1 MFLLAIGAVISTS
14 DRYKRQNKPSK
25 LATNLSVALSTR
37 SWLENFSCRQLP
49 SAAIRL
55 QFLSSFTAARLSSLT
70 SGTER
75 TARALSKVS
84 TDQLNLMGGA
94 LL

>member
-25 LATNLSVALSTR
+25 LATNLSVAMHALSAH
-37 SWLENFSCRQLP
+37 SWRVAVSSHKTP
-49 SAAIRL
+49 V
-55 QFLSSFTAARLSSLT
+55 SSFTAARLSSLT

-75 TARALSKVS
+75 TARALNKVS
-84 TDQLNLMGGA
+84 TNRLNLMGGA

>member
-14 DRYKRQNKPSK
+14 DRNKRQNKPPK
-25 LATNLSVALSTR
+25 LATNLSIAMHALSA
-37 SWLENFSCRQLP
+37 LMAGKLQLP

-55 QFLSSFTAARLSSLT
+55 QFLSSLTAARLSSLT
-70 SGTER
+70 SETER
-75 TARALSKVS
+75 TARALNKVS
-84 TDQLNLMGGA
+84 TDRLNLMGGA

>member
-25 LATNLSVALSTR
+25 LATNLSVAMHALSAR
-37 SWLENFSCRQLP
+37 SWRENFNCRQQP
-49 SAAIRL
+49 
-55 QFLSSFTAARLSSLT
+55 FLSSFTAVRLSSLM

-75 TARALSKVS
+75 TARALSKVN
-84 TDQLNLMGGA
+84 TDRLNLMGRA